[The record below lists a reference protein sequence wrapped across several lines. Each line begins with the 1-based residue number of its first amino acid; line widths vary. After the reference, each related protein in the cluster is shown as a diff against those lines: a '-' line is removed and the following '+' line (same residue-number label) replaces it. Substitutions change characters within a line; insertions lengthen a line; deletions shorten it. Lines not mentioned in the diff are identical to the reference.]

1 LNHDKRLEE
10 AQILGLRD
18 RFRRKPVEV
27 VDKRTDLEKFL
38 GDDKETYEA
47 LIDAMFLDPRKIGM
61 TIKEAVENAKKYE
74 KEDDPIRARVMYEVA
89 GALAIYEGNSKK
101 VVEYFSECE
110 RLDPNTK
117 YPIIKNP
124 EKAVDKAQEYYKR
137 YLK

>member
-1 LNHDKRLEE
+1 MGLLN
-10 AQILGLRD
+10 
-18 RFRRKPVEV
+18 RFRKKKVEA

-61 TIKEAVENAKKYE
+61 TTKEAVENAKKYE
-74 KEDDPIRARVMYEVA
+74 KANDPIRARVMYEVA
-89 GALAIYEGNSKK
+89 GALAIYEGNAKK

-110 RLDPNTK
+110 RLDPSTK

-124 EKAVDKAQEYYKR
+124 EKATAKAQEYYKR